1 MEKKIY
7 EAPEMDVI
15 DLKYQS
21 ILCGSSDSGDDI
33 EPDDMGGGEGFD
45 GGFD

>member
-21 ILCGSSDSGDDI
+21 ILCGSTEGDDI

>member
-1 MEKKIY
+1 MEKKTY
-7 EAPEMDVI
+7 EAPKMDI
-15 DLKYQS
+15 IELKYYQS
-21 ILCGSSDSGDDI
+21 ILSGSSGDDI